1 MNKTTKIIVELG
13 LGIVIVGL
21 GIWLYLSMMEPVKFD
36 NEFNKRRAACAEKLK
51 VIRTLEEA
59 YKLTYNCYCGD
70 FDTLINR
77 LMNEDSMR
85 VVSKVTNRDIIPED
99 VDIDMM
105 PELEALKK
113 GYITRVEVYMNP
125 IAKLREDGKLK
136 VADADGNLRELSDEE
151 VKDICYV
158 PYPKDKKYK
167 FQLDAAQIEKNGFT
181 VPVFECKVDLID
193 LLADMDHQLVINKI
207 SELESINRYPGW
219 KVGDMT
225 QSITDGNFE

>member
-59 YKLTYNCYCGD
+59 YKLTYNSFCGD

-85 VVSKVTNRDIIPED
+85 VVSKSINYDVIPAD
-99 VDIDMM
+99 VDVNEI
-105 PELEALKK
+105 PELEAIKK
-113 GYITRVEVYMNP
+113 GYISHVEAFVNP
-125 IAKLREDGKLK
+125 ITKLREDGKLK
-136 VADADGNLRELSDEE
+136 VADADGNLREITDQEL
-151 VKDICYV
+151 KDICYV

-167 FQLDAAQIEKNGFT
+167 FQLEAAQIEKNGFT

-207 SELESINRYPGW
+207 SELEGINRYPGW